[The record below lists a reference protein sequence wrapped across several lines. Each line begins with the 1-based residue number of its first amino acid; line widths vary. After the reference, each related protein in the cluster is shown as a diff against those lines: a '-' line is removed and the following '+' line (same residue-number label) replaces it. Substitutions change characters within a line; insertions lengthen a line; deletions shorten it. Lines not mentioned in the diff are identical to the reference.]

1 MRLLFNNAPI
11 FAGLL
16 FALLAV
22 AGQFFNPGATAIN
35 LIVSAVIA
43 SGVLLFASGSMDKK
57 IRAEAGRLTLD
68 SLRHKVMA
76 SQSMVDEIQKLA
88 GQTPDT
94 QARKKLL
101 QLCEVSRLIFRNF
114 QQDPRDITK
123 SGRFILYLERIL
135 PMARHYVRV
144 ASTPQGRE
152 LLKERSEDEAFLQYL
167 DTAIKGFN
175 QGFKN
180 YLDNDVVELK
190 RLGTVVTRMMDVAEI
205 GK

>member
-1 MRLLFNNAPI
+1 MRVLSNNAPI

-22 AGQFFNPGATAIN
+22 AGQYFNPAATLLN
-35 LIVSAVIA
+35 LAVSAVIA
-43 SGVLLFASGSMDKK
+43 SGVFLFASGSMDKK
-57 IRAEAGRLTLD
+57 IRSEAGRLTLEG
-68 SLRHKVMA
+68 LKNKVLA
-76 SQSMVDEIQKLA
+76 SRVMVDEIQKLA
-88 GQTPDT
+88 QQTPDQ
-94 QARKKLL
+94 QAREKLL
-101 QLCEVSRLIFRNF
+101 ELCEVSRLIFKNF
-114 QQDPRDITK
+114 EQDARDITK

-144 ASTPQGRE
+144 ASSPQGRE
-152 LLKERSEDEAFLQYL
+152 LLKERNEDEAFLQYL

>member
-1 MRLLFNNAPI
+1 MRLLSNNAPI
-11 FAGLL
+11 FAGVL

-22 AGQFFNPGATAIN
+22 AGQFFNPDATIFN

-43 SGVLLFASGSMDKK
+43 SGVLLFAAGSMDKK
-57 IRAEAGRLTLD
+57 ISAEAGRLTIEG
-68 SLRHKVMA
+68 LRDKVR
-76 SQSMVDEIQKLA
+76 SSRIMVDEIHRLA
-88 GQTPDT
+88 QQAPDK
-94 QARKKLL
+94 QARAKLL
-101 QLCEVSRLIFRNF
+101 QLCEISGLILKNF
-114 QQDPRDITK
+114 EEDPRDITK

-144 ASTPQGRE
+144 ASSPQGRE
-152 LLKERSEDEAFLQYL
+152 LLKERNEDEAFLQYL
-167 DTAIKGFN
+167 DTAINGFN

-190 RLGTVVTRMMDVAEI
+190 RLGNVVTRMMDVAEI